1 MAFKL
6 GSSIYKKN
14 LKVYYDPANPKTIPP
29 IGGGAFEIPTPH
41 PALVIDAM
49 GAMDFPIWETPPVY
63 SNMVGSYLHAY
74 PYHISKYDVSEGGD
88 GYHANPHYRKLNVK
102 SESSDFIKLVK
113 ELGEF
118 SLSKR
123 KEIFEMTNEKHNV
136 SNWKKQFEDIF
147 SKRIKDKTMNKS
159 SRNTLEVCMGGI

>member
-1 MAFKL
+1 MTDDTGNHASEDIAAD
-6 GSSIYKKN
+6 SS
-14 LKVYYDPANPKTIPP
+14 
-29 IGGGAFEIPTPH
+29 
-41 PALVIDAM
+41 
-49 GAMDFPIWETPPVY
+49 
-63 SNMVGSYLHAY
+63 
-74 PYHISKYDVSEGGD
+74 
-88 GYHANPHYRKLNVK
+88 HYRKLNVK